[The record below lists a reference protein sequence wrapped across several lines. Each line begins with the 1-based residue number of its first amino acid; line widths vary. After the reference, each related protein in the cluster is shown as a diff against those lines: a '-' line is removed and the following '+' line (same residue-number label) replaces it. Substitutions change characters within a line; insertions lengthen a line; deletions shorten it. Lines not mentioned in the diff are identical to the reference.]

1 MRYSPAF
8 SASLTR
14 RRLLT
19 LGGAA
24 ALWGVFGR
32 SAKAQPPG
40 RRPTI
45 GVNSYSVRASMT
57 GQARSTLRRLKHIGF
72 EEVELVGEKEL
83 DRATPMCRQLG
94 LEVLSLHVWEL
105 FDPGAP
111 NALHASAAETLAD
124 HAHRLGV
131 RYVVFAGEAPREA
144 CSDLRSAHLFCDA
157 IEQVGRLMAQRQLGF
172 LVHPEP
178 SVFAAV
184 GSTSIF
190 DQLLE
195 RTSGEYV
202 NFEPDVFWI
211 AHVGRDPVKELERL
225 GNRTKIVHLKDR
237 KKGLPIASPWDDAP
251 LTADAFTPLGG
262 GSLDMPGILR
272 TALLSGVRHLV
283 LEHDVAR
290 GDPLIDLAQDYRRLV
305 RILDELGV

>member
-1 MRYSPAF
+1 MRYSAAF

-14 RRLLT
+14 RRLVA

-24 ALWGVFGR
+24 ALWSVFGR
-32 SAKAQPPG
+32 PAKAQPPG

-57 GQARSTLRRLKHIGF
+57 GHAQSTLRQLKHIGF

-83 DRATPMCRQLG
+83 DHATPMSRQLG
-94 LEVLSLHVWEL
+94 LGVLSLHVWDL

-111 NALHASAAETLAD
+111 NAVHTSAAETLAG

-131 RYVVFAGEAPREA
+131 PYVVFAGEVPREA

-157 IEQVGRLMAQRQLGF
+157 IEQVGRLMAQRQVGF

-184 GSTSIF
+184 GSSSIF

-195 RTSGEYV
+195 RTSGDYV

-211 AHVGRDPVKELERL
+211 AHVGRDPVRELERL

-251 LTADAFTPLGG
+251 LKADAFTPLGG
-262 GSLDMPGILR
+262 GSLDVPGILR
-272 TALLSGVRHLV
+272 TALVSGVRHLV
-283 LEHDVAR
+283 LEHDVALA
-290 GDPLIDLAQDYRRLV
+290 DPLIDLAQDYQRLV
-305 RILDELGV
+305 RILDDLGV

>member
-1 MRYSPAF
+1 MRYNADF

-14 RRLLT
+14 RRLVVR
-19 LGGAA
+19 GGAA
-24 ALWGVFGR
+24 ALCSVLGR
-32 SAKAQPPG
+32 PAKALPPG
-40 RRPTI
+40 RPTI
-45 GVNSYSVRASMT
+45 GANSYSVRDSMT
-57 GQARSTLRRLKHIGF
+57 GHAQTTLRRLKRIGF

-83 DRATPMCRQLG
+83 DVATPLCRHLG
-94 LEVLSLHVWEL
+94 LAVLSLHVWEL

-111 NALHASAAETLAD
+111 NAVHASAAETLAD

-131 RYVVFAGEAPREA
+131 RYVVWAGEVPREA
-144 CSDLRSAHLFCDA
+144 CRDLQSAYLFCDA
-157 IEQVGRLMAQRQLGF
+157 IEQVGRVMTQRQVGF

-190 DQLLE
+190 DLLLE
-195 RTSGEYV
+195 RTSGDYI

-225 GNRTKIVHLKDR
+225 GNRSKIVHLKDR
-237 KKGLPIASPWDDAP
+237 KKGLPIVSPWDEIS

-272 TALLSGVRHLV
+272 TALGSGVQHLV

-290 GDPLIDLAQDYRRLV
+290 GDPLIDLAQDYRHLV
-305 RILDELGV
+305 RILDHLGV

>member
-1 MRYSPAF
+1 MRYNAAF
-8 SASLTR
+8 GGSLTR
-14 RRLLT
+14 RRLVA

-24 ALWGVFGR
+24 ALWSVFGGP
-32 SAKAQPPG
+32 AKAQPPG

-57 GQARSTLRRLKHIGF
+57 GHAQSTLRRLKHIGF

-111 NALHASAAETLAD
+111 NAVHASVAETLAD

-131 RYVVFAGEAPREA
+131 RYVVWAGEVPREA
-144 CSDLRSAHLFCDA
+144 CSDLRSAHLFCDS
-157 IEQVGRLMAQRQLGF
+157 IEQMGRLMAQRQVGF

-195 RTSGEYV
+195 RTSGDFV

-237 KKGLPIASPWDDAP
+237 KKGLPIASPWDDTP
-251 LTADAFTPLGG
+251 LKAEAFTPLGG
-262 GSLDMPGILR
+262 GSLDVPGILR
-272 TALLSGVRHLV
+272 TALVSGVRHLV
-283 LEHDVAR
+283 LEHDVAL
-290 GDPLIDLAQDYRRLV
+290 GDPLIDLAQDYQRLV
-305 RILDELGV
+305 RILDDLGV